1 MMKKTIMVLATL
13 MAVGAGT
20 AQQASAFQVGG
31 LARQLDVSG
40 ARANAPLQM
49 QLFCLQH
56 PKDCKTSKAKV
67 VTYSTQIERTIRRIN
82 DAVNREIKPT
92 REKRDIWSVNVK
104 KGDCDDYVMTKRH
117 RLIRAGIPASA
128 LRVAVVRT
136 RMGEG
141 HAVLI
146 VKTTAGEFVLDN
158 LRRTIVKRH
167 ATNYSYVSVSTG
179 NPLKWT
185 R

>member
-1 MMKKTIMVLATL
+1 MIKKTIMVLATL

-20 AQQASAFQVGG
+20 APQASASQIGG
-31 LARQLDVSG
+31 FARQLETGG
-40 ARANAPLQM
+40 ARASAPLQM
-49 QLFCLQH
+49 QLFCLQN
-56 PKDCKTSKAKV
+56 PKDCKPSKAKV
-67 VTYSTQIERTIRRIN
+67 VTYTTQIEKKIRAIN
-82 DAVNREIKPT
+82 AAVNREIKPT
-92 REKRDIWSVNVK
+92 REKRDIWSVNVR
-104 KGDCDDYVMTKRH
+104 KGDCDDYVMTKRQ

-128 LRVAVVRT
+128 LRIAVVRT

-146 VKTTAGEFVLDN
+146 VKTTEGDFVLDN
-158 LRRTIVKRH
+158 LRRTVVKRNASGYH
-167 ATNYSYVSVSTG
+167 YVSVSTG

>member
-1 MMKKTIMVLATL
+1 MMKKTIMAVATMLAI
-13 MAVGAGT
+13 GAGT
-20 AQQASAFQVGG
+20 AGQSHAFQVGG
-31 LARQLDVSG
+31 LARQLDVEA
-40 ARANAPLQM
+40 ARAPAPLQM

-56 PKDCKTSKAKV
+56 PKECKPSKAKV
-67 VTYSTQIERTIRRIN
+67 VTYSPRIEKIIRSVN
-82 DAVNREIKPT
+82 ASVNREITPT

-104 KGDCDDYVMTKRH
+104 KGDCDDYVMTKRQ
-117 RLIRAGIPASA
+117 RLIRAGIPSSA
-128 LRVAVVRT
+128 LRIAVVRT

-146 VKTTAGEFVLDN
+146 VKTTEGDFVLDN
-158 LRRTIVKRH
+158 LRKSIVKRNV
-167 ATNYSYVSVSTG
+167 TGYQYVSVSSG

>member
-1 MMKKTIMVLATL
+1 MVLATIL
-13 MAVGAGT
+13 AVGAGT
-20 AQQASAFQVGG
+20 AQQASAFQIGG
-31 LARQLDVSG
+31 FARQLDIGG
-40 ARANAPLQM
+40 ARATNAPLQM
-49 QLFCLQH
+49 QLFCLQN
-56 PKDCKTSKAKV
+56 PRDCKPSKAKV
-67 VTYSTQIERTIRRIN
+67 VTYSTHIEKTIRRIN

-92 REKRDIWSVNVK
+92 SDKRDIWSVNVR
-104 KGDCDDYVMTKRH
+104 KGDCDDYVMTKRQ

-128 LRVAVVRT
+128 LRIAVVRT

-158 LRRTIVKRH
+158 LRRTVVKRH
-167 ATNYSYVSVSTG
+167 ATNYSYVSVSSG